1 MSKGRDFFLS
11 FLYFLV
17 DPIVSRAPVGSA
29 AVTMGGHVPLSGSAS
44 SSPLKKLPGAGW
56 LDHGAAQGLPFR
68 EDTPVRV
75 PPAGRGV
82 PPSPHVSRC
91 VGSAPPTGAR
101 VRLGPSSRTRGRRRL
116 LSARTVAPGAP
127 AAFTSAS
134 SAARAPPSWGRHP
147 ASGVSRALR
156 GRPSRGGR
164 PAATPSR
171 GPCPHGAPRVR
182 FCPLLLL
189 QIRGIVT
196 EMDVRDLATRVPFEA
211 VPGLSRG
218 LRFSR
223 HLGRSFARCRRAVRF
238 HAFARSCPSGL
249 LTVAFTEQK
258 FSTSI
263 KANLS
268 VSSPTAYN
276 FAVISKKPLPNPRSQ
291 SFVRRA
297 RRGSRAETV
306 SSITCTQVKMTG
318 TWYNV
323 LCQSHRHPKKK

>member
-11 FLYFLV
+11 FLYVLV

-29 AVTMGGHVPLSGSAS
+29 AVTMGGHGPLSGSAS

-116 LSARTVAPGAP
+116 LSARTVGPGAP

-156 GRPSRGGR
+156 GRPS
-164 PAATPSR
+164 
-171 GPCPHGAPRVR
+171 HGAPRVR

-196 EMDVRDLATRVPFEA
+196 ETDVRDLATRVPFEA

-218 LRFSR
+218 LQFSR

-258 FSTSI
+258 FSISI

>member
-116 LSARTVAPGAP
+116 LSARTVGPGAP
-127 AAFTSAS
+127 AAFKSAS

-156 GRPSRGGR
+156 GRPSGR
-164 PAATPSR
+164 RP
-171 GPCPHGAPRVR
+171 
-182 FCPLLLL
+182 
-189 QIRGIVT
+189 
-196 EMDVRDLATRVPFEA
+196 
-211 VPGLSRG
+211 
-218 LRFSR
+218 
-223 HLGRSFARCRRAVRF
+223 RRAGARAPTGPHEF
-238 HAFARSCPSGL
+238 GFAPCCFCKS
-249 LTVAFTEQK
+249 
-258 FSTSI
+258 
-263 KANLS
+263 
-268 VSSPTAYN
+268 
-276 FAVISKKPLPNPRSQ
+276 
-291 SFVRRA
+291 
-297 RRGSRAETV
+297 AE
-306 SSITCTQVKMTG
+306 S
-318 TWYNV
+318 
-323 LCQSHRHPKKK
+323 

>member
-44 SSPLKKLPGAGW
+44 SSPLKKLPGTGW
-56 LDHGAAQGLPFR
+56 LDHGAARGLPFR
-68 EDTPVRV
+68 EDTLVRV

-116 LSARTVAPGAP
+116 LSARTVGPGAP

-156 GRPSRGGR
+156 GHAEQGPVPPRGPTSSVLPPVAFANPRNRDRDGRPGSRHQSSLRGG
-164 PAATPSR
+164 SR
-171 GPCPHGAPRVR
+171 SQPWAPVLTAPRPVFCAVPESRPVPR
-182 FCPLLLL
+182 FCP
-189 QIRGIVT
+189 Q
-196 EMDVRDLATRVPFEA
+196 
-211 VPGLSRG
+211 
-218 LRFSR
+218 
-223 HLGRSFARCRRAVRF
+223 
-238 HAFARSCPSGL
+238 
-249 LTVAFTEQK
+249 
-258 FSTSI
+258 
-263 KANLS
+263 LS
-268 VSSPTAYN
+268 VWSLNSSFYGAEIFN
-276 FAVISKKPLPNPRSQ
+276 FHKGQ
-291 SFVRRA
+291 FVR
-297 RRGSRAETV
+297 
-306 SSITCTQVKMTG
+306 
-318 TWYNV
+318 
-323 LCQSHRHPKKK
+323 